1 MTTPLAQAT
10 TIQEAEATVRPAQDR
25 RSAPSASAQGQ
36 SGAPTAP
43 PQRCAPTASTQR
55 GAPAARRKTLVHRL
69 DGFDRRRGGYAP
81 RVSEQCRQA
90 LSAGVMAL
98 SAQGLSLR
106 DVIRV
111 VYLVRD
117 ADAFSSC
124 FPLLREVFGDSRPAA
139 TLRLV
144 TGFANPEI
152 EIEIELLVGLTDG
165 APSPG

>member
-10 TIQEAEATVRPAQDR
+10 TIQEAEATVRPAERTTALGQQG
-25 RSAPSASAQGQ
+25 APSAQGQQGAPSAQGQ
-36 SGAPTAP
+36 SGAK
-43 PQRCAPTASTQR
+43 
-55 GAPAARRKTLVHRL
+55 ARRKTLVHRL

-90 LSAGVMAL
+90 LSAGVKAL

-152 EIEIELLVGLTDG
+152 EIEIELLVGLADG